1 MTHGDH
7 TGHEAP
13 GEGAEDQGPSFGGHG
28 MLVAGDDTV
37 YLSHLPMFM
46 LPHNFQAILEVAF
59 EGGGNP
65 YEHYLHDRRHVG
77 AKLYTLN
84 PTERFNLTDLTVD
97 PEDRKHPQPR
107 RSSFG
112 AQIFRNH
119 FERPNNAHPEAPR
132 PVQLPNAVVRVMNVV
147 LFRQLDTYRKAP
159 PLLPRLEYFLFG
171 KAQELFL
178 AHVITQP
185 PDFDQVLSVRVE
197 GHEFTDEALRH
208 GVLVTV
214 PERPNS
220 TFERIKERERVVAEA
235 QLAGEDVPR
244 TVEIQVEAGTEF
256 YFEEG
261 ELR

>member
-1 MTHGDH
+1 MMHHDH

-13 GEGAEDQGPSFGGHG
+13 SEGVEDQGPSFGGHG
-28 MLVAGDDTV
+28 MLVVGENNV

-46 LPHNFQAILEVAF
+46 LPHNFQAIMEVEF
-59 EGGGNP
+59 EGGGDP
-65 YEHYLHDRRHVG
+65 YGHYLHDRRHRG
-77 AKLYTLN
+77 SKLNTLN
-84 PTERFNLTDLTVD
+84 PTEEFNLTDLTVD
-97 PEDRKHPQPR
+97 PLDRSHPQPR
-107 RSSFG
+107 RSSFN
-112 AQIFRNH
+112 AEIFHEH
-119 FERPNNAHPEAPR
+119 FERPNKAHPDAPR
-132 PVQLPNAVVRVMNVV
+132 SFKLVDAVVQVKNVV
-147 LFRQLDTYRKAP
+147 IFRQLDTYRKAP

-220 TFERIKERERVVAEA
+220 MVERIKEGERVVAEA
-235 QLAGEDVPR
+235 QLAGEDVAR
-244 TVEIQVEAGTEF
+244 AEILVEADTEF